1 MSGYVRRAFANI
13 ALLLAVS
20 GAAAAQDML
29 NNTPDYI
36 GAWNHA
42 HIMRHPGDSARTSRE
57 SQSQREARDR
67 AAVVHQLAYRSS
79 PRVTARVH
87 TAFADYLGG
96 AGSDRAGW
104 PALLRAVAQ
113 DNPPGS
119 PFAEVLGRR
128 FGDNRSKI
136 FATLQSG
143 AAQAELRK
151 GLAAAGRSD
160 KNLLDVHASFLMISW
175 IIANGEEAVRNPN
188 AAFEGIQAQ
197 LVAQRADDAGGD
209 DATLQEAAETM
220 ALLDVMFNVAW
231 FGATPAEQQIL
242 QRGVAA
248 LGRRLGMDYTRL
260 GLTASG
266 FRSL

>member
-1 MSGYVRRAFANI
+1 MRTIRGVVFALA
-13 ALLLAVS
+13 ALLAAAS
-20 GAAAAQDML
+20 GAASAQDML

-42 HIMRHPGDSARTSRE
+42 HIMRHHGDRAGASRE
-57 SQSQREARDR
+57 SQSQVAARER
-67 AAVVHQLAYRSS
+67 ATVVRQLAYRSS
-79 PRVTARVH
+79 PRVTARVQS
-87 TAFADYLGG
+87 AFADYLGG
-96 AGSDRAGW
+96 GRGDRSGW

-119 PFAEVLGRR
+119 PFAQALGRR
-128 FGDNRSKI
+128 FGDDRAKI
-136 FATLQSG
+136 LATLQSG

-160 KNLLDVHASFLMISW
+160 QNLLDVHASFLMISW
-175 IIANGEEAVRNPN
+175 IVANGEDAVRNPN
-188 AAFEGIQAQ
+188 AAFDGLQAQ
-197 LVAQRADDAGGD
+197 LVAQRADDAGGN

-231 FGATPAEQQIL
+231 FGATPAERQVM

-248 LGRRLGMDYTRL
+248 LGRRLGLDYTRL
-260 GLTASG
+260 GLTPSG